1 MTRPDNED
9 PAVSRQ
15 KMELR
20 RKAAGLWRSIPPSE
34 LMLKHLRV
42 IEYLKA
48 ASGGLAAGSTVAL
61 FGGLRSE
68 PDLLG
73 DFSSSLRRS
82 GHRTAVF
89 AFGTGGMSAF
99 SFRGPDDLVE
109 SASGVWV
116 PDEQKC
122 PSVLSSDLDWVLV
135 PGLAFSKTGDRL
147 GRGRGYFDRLLAEI
161 LLSARV
167 TGVTLDA
174 FVWDFVPMDAHDQRV
189 KEIVTESGFFV
200 CG

>member
-20 RKAAGLWRSIPPSE
+20 GKAAGHWRSIPPSE
-34 LMLKHLRV
+34 LTLKHLRV
-42 IEYLKA
+42 IEHLKA

-73 DFSSSLRRS
+73 DFSMALREA
-82 GHRTAVF
+82 GHSTAVF
-89 AFGTGGMSAF
+89 AFGAGGMSACL
-99 SFRGPDDLVE
+99 FRGAGDLIG
-109 SASGVWV
+109 STSGVWV

-122 PSVLSSDLDWVLV
+122 PSVLPSALDWVLV

-161 LLSARV
+161 LPSARV

-174 FVWDFVPMDAHDQRV
+174 FVWDSVPMEAHDQRV
-189 KEIVTESGFFV
+189 KEIVTESGLFV